1 MQKLAQFLIIAS
13 LALPSAAA
21 AQSFGLFLN
30 PIEERVIGTKV
41 HEKRMAEEIAVYRDQ
56 RLASYIETIGR
67 QAARKKARYPE
78 NFVFTLVDDSVFNAY
93 ASIGGYL
100 YVQTGALVWLNDEA
114 ELVALMGHEVGHAVK
129 RHSARKINRDNVS
142 KGMLRLAALRRRNP
156 QELEALQI
164 KAALALKGF
173 GRDQEFESDLIG
185 TEVLKDLGYDTYG
198 AARLAYQLHLRSL
211 YVASLTGKTSDVPIA
226 WSSHPPSMDRVR
238 RNLDTA
244 KRIGGSDL
252 PRHRDRYLSM
262 IDGLKINLS
271 IYGGPRLGT
280 LRIHTVKPGE
290 TAQSIAAKMPVK
302 KPLQFLLA
310 TNGLDAASEVKPGAK
325 LKIFVR

>member
-1 MQKLAQFLIIAS
+1 
-13 LALPSAAA
+13 
-21 AQSFGLFLN
+21 
-30 PIEERVIGTKV
+30 
-41 HEKRMAEEIAVYRDQ
+41 MAEEIAVYRNQ

-114 ELVALMGHEVGHAVK
+114 ELVALIGHEVGHAVK

-173 GRDQEFESDLIG
+173 GRDQEFESDQIG
-185 TEVLKDLGYDTYG
+185 AEVLKDLGYDTYG

-211 YVASLTGKTSDVPIA
+211 YVASLTGKKSDVPLA

-244 KRIGGSDL
+244 KRIGGNDL

-262 IDGLKINLS
+262 VDGLKINLS
-271 IYGGPRLGT
+271 IYGGPRVGT
-280 LRIHTVKPGE
+280 LRVHTVKPGE
-290 TAQSIAAKMPVK
+290 TAQSIAAKLPVK
-302 KPLQFLLA
+302 KPLEFLLA

-325 LKIFVR
+325 LKIFAR